1 MKKMLYLT
9 CGSALG
15 AVARYQLE
23 NITIGGYQGFF
34 PLNTLVINLSGAFLI
49 AFILT
54 VWSEVREF
62 DSDIRLGLTTGLM
75 GAYTTFSTLCKEAST
90 LLFAEKYLTAFFY
103 LSASLLLGLGAVH
116 LGINAARAL
125 GMVWMKNPNRVAK
138 KERDGD
144 CK

>member
-1 MKKMLYLT
+1 MKKILYLI

-23 NITIGGYQGFF
+23 NIKIGGHQSSF
-34 PLNTLVINLSGAFLI
+34 PFNTLIINLSGAFLI

-75 GAYTTFSTLCKEAST
+75 GAYTTFSTLCKEASS
-90 LLFAEKYLTAFFY
+90 LLFAAKYLTAFLY
-103 LSASLLLGLGAVH
+103 LSASLLLGLGAVYLGTKAART
-116 LGINAARAL
+116 LGIVLMKSSNRAAE
-125 GMVWMKNPNRVAK
+125 
-138 KERDGD
+138 KEKESD